1 VDVGQ
6 VRGEV
11 LVGDA
16 LYRFVVVL
24 PVFMFL
30 SFVVV
35 AFERTGHYVEA
46 AAVTV
51 VATLVMCCLFL
62 PPGHRR
68 LRLVEQWAAGKEV
81 VMARIW
87 VLPAF

>member
-1 VDVGQ
+1 VGS
-6 VRGEV
+6 VRGEL
-11 LVGDA
+11 LVGD
-16 LYRFVVVL
+16 VL
-24 PVFMFL
+24 NRVCCGAADLHIL

-35 AFERTGHYVEA
+35 AFERSGHYVEA

-68 LRLVEQWAAGKEV
+68 LRLVEHWAAGEEV